1 LREARDHRGRRRR
14 TALSLVMVAG
24 FAGAVAWVLLG
35 AFGPLA
41 LAPSVGFIVAALTYL
56 IPIWVRVGRLG
67 PSDTARHAMR
77 EDPTRYGADL
87 ALLVASAASLGA
99 VALVLVSASST
110 SGAGRALRVALAIA
124 TVLLAWIVTHTV
136 YMLRYA
142 TIFHTAHNK
151 GVDFNQEEPP
161 RYRDFAYL
169 AFTIGMTYQVSDT
182 AFTSSAM
189 RGVALRHAL
198 LSYAYGTVIF
208 ALTINL
214 LAGLA
219 R

>member
-1 LREARDHRGRRRR
+1 MR
-14 TALSLVMVAG
+14 TTRSRVVVAG
-24 FAGAVAWVLLG
+24 ATGAVAWAVVG
-35 AFGPLA
+35 AFGPLV
-41 LAPSVGFIVAALTYL
+41 LAPSVGFVVAALAYL
-56 IPIWVRVGRLG
+56 IPLWLRIGPMS
-67 PSDTARHAMR
+67 PSDTEKHAVR
-77 EDPTRYGADL
+77 EDPTRYGADVT
-87 ALLVASAASLGA
+87 LLVASAASLVA
-99 VALVLVSASST
+99 VGLVLVSASRT
-110 SGAGRALRVALAIA
+110 SGAGRVLQVALAIA
-124 TVLLAWIVTHTV
+124 TVLLAWFVTHTV

-142 TIFHTAHNK
+142 TIFHTEHNK
-151 GVDFNQEEPP
+151 GVDFNQKEPP

-182 AFTSSAM
+182 PFTSSEM

-219 R
+219 H